1 MARATPGAAE
11 PTARLHLHLADV
23 ALFFHRTIAAAHHT
37 VDSHRAEVAAGHAAK
52 GDPHTCGMHFA
63 SGNLFRRRVLK
74 EPLSRA
80 SAAKKNQAGKPQTCY
95 DGFYIPKA
103 IAGNLLRFS

>member
-1 MARATPGAAE
+1 MWPYSSTVPSPPRTTRLTP
-11 PTARLHLHLADV
+11 T
-23 ALFFHRTIAAAHHT
+23 
-37 VDSHRAEVAAGHAAK
+37 DSHRAEVAAGHAAK